1 MDSILGRTI
10 LGYNVIEKI
19 GSGGFGDVYKVER
32 SNIVGKTTRALKVIT
47 LPRDDEYLEILNSMG
62 GDKNKTNA
70 YFEKELNRVVNEI
83 RVFSLISEKDNHNI
97 VSYYENDVEQIGE
110 YRYNIYI
117 LMELLTPLNKWLQQ
131 NNITVEDGLNI
142 GIGIANGLAIC
153 HKNNIVH
160 RDIKLSNIFVSK
172 DGAFKLDDFGVSKN
186 ITNATMAHTIKG
198 TPNYIAPEIYI
209 GKSKYDNTVDIYS
222 LGILMYYLF
231 NKKRFPYYPEYPKEY
246 TREDEDKAFY
256 KRMQY
261 DKLPNPLEAPDS
273 IAKIIKK
280 AVSKSDER
288 YQSAVDIEK
297 DLIVAKS
304 KLSEKQLSRQIGF
317 EPVFADNNKI
327 ENEKEHLLVQNLMGK
342 DYNSISFQ
350 EQGLTMDES
359 VIISKKNNKR
369 KWLITAGV
377 VGVAI
382 LLFLIVYLS
391 SCTNSKNT
399 SEKNIAITTAEK
411 SIVIKES
418 TVMESSAKDTE
429 SNTETTK
436 VSRTTEVQKTTKKKR
451 KKKSQVASEKTT
463 QEVTTMPST
472 KSNNTYTNKSSQ
484 PSSKKVNT
492 TNKPAGQKKN
502 SAIDFENVVE

>member
-131 NNITVEDGLNI
+131 NNITVEDGLYI
-142 GIGIANGLAIC
+142 GIGIANGLAIW

-172 DGAFKLDDFGVSKN
+172 DGAFKLGDFGVSKN

-261 DKLPNPLEAPDS
+261 DKLPNP
-273 IAKIIKK
+273 
-280 AVSKSDER
+280 
-288 YQSAVDIEK
+288 
-297 DLIVAKS
+297 
-304 KLSEKQLSRQIGF
+304 
-317 EPVFADNNKI
+317 
-327 ENEKEHLLVQNLMGK
+327 
-342 DYNSISFQ
+342 
-350 EQGLTMDES
+350 
-359 VIISKKNNKR
+359 
-369 KWLITAGV
+369 
-377 VGVAI
+377 
-382 LLFLIVYLS
+382 
-391 SCTNSKNT
+391 
-399 SEKNIAITTAEK
+399 
-411 SIVIKES
+411 
-418 TVMESSAKDTE
+418 
-429 SNTETTK
+429 
-436 VSRTTEVQKTTKKKR
+436 
-451 KKKSQVASEKTT
+451 
-463 QEVTTMPST
+463 
-472 KSNNTYTNKSSQ
+472 
-484 PSSKKVNT
+484 
-492 TNKPAGQKKN
+492 
-502 SAIDFENVVE
+502 